1 MTIVGFNYTKLS
13 VERKNTSP
21 SGNITITNN
30 LGVKDVEKAQLSLGI
45 NKQDGLRFIFNY
57 NIKYGD
63 GFAEINFEGE
73 LLYLTNKDQVTQ
85 VMNSWKNDKKVP
97 DDILVKVLSQ
107 VMEKCTLQ
115 AIILSNE
122 VHLPSPVRLPKLTL
136 KPNQK
141 PEQQSTLSK
150 DMPKEETKE
159 TKTKKSKK

>member
-45 NKQDGLRFIFNY
+45 NKQDGLRFMFNY

-63 GFAEINFEGE
+63 GFAEMNFEGE
-73 LLYLTNKDQVTQ
+73 LLYLTNKDQVAE
-85 VMNSWKNDKKVP
+85 VINSWKTDKKVP

-115 AIILSNE
+115 AIILANE
-122 VHLPSPVRLPKLTL
+122 VHLPSPVRLPKLTV

-150 DMPKEETKE
+150 EEPKEKE
-159 TKTKKSKK
+159 TKSKKSKK